1 MTTPR
6 VAILGAG
13 IMGVSTALFLARR
26 NVHVTI
32 FDQQDEAMRAA
43 SRWNEGKIHLGFL
56 YNANSTLS
64 SARQVLPGGLGFQ
77 ALVEELTGTSIR
89 DHTTSSDD
97 IYLCHR
103 DSVVSPDGMEKY
115 FYDVSRLIREYP
127 DAARYCVDVSDC
139 QVRRLTGQELARVTD
154 SGEIVAG
161 FKVPERSVATQWLAD
176 QFAAALKAEQRIET
190 RFNTRVSGVSHSQ
203 SAKSSRQWQ
212 VNSSAG
218 DCGPYDYV
226 VNALWEGRLHID
238 HGLGLPLPERW
249 SHRYRQS
256 LFVRTSIPLAH
267 PSVVIATGPFGD
279 IKNYNGRDFY
289 LSWYPTGLRSESHE
303 ILPEAPAL
311 AKSDTN
317 RVTTDMFDS
326 LQVLLPEVASIRDNL
341 EQVEL
346 AGGWVYAAADGSL
359 ADPAATL
366 HSRSGFGVS
375 SSGTY
380 FSVDTGKYSTGPWLA
395 RLLAD
400 QIKPG

>member
-1 MTTPR
+1 
-6 VAILGAG
+6 
-13 IMGVSTALFLARR
+13 MGVSTALFLARR
-26 NVHVTI
+26 NVHVTV
-32 FDQQDEAMRAA
+32 FDQHDEAMFAA

-64 SARQVLPGGLGFQ
+64 SARQVIPGGLGFQ
-77 ALVEELTGTSIR
+77 GLVEELTGTSIR

-103 DSVVSPDGMEKY
+103 DSVVSPDGMKKY
-115 FYDVSRLIREYP
+115 FYDVSRLIREHP
-127 DAARYCVDVSDC
+127 DAARYCVDVSGC
-139 QVRRLTGQELARVTD
+139 QARRLTGQELARVTD

-176 QFAAALKAEQRIET
+176 QFTAALKAERRIET
-190 RFNTRVSGVSHSQ
+190 RFNTRVSGVSHHQ
-203 SAKSSRQWQ
+203 SEKSSGQWQ
-212 VNSSAG
+212 VKSSAG
-218 DCGPYDYV
+218 GFGPYDYV

-267 PSVVIATGPFGD
+267 PSVVVATGPFGD

-289 LSWYPTGLRSESHE
+289 LSWYPTGLRSESHQ
-303 ILPEAPAL
+303 ILPEAPVL
-311 AKSDTN
+311 DKSDTN
-317 RVTTDMFDS
+317 RVTTDMFDC
-326 LQVLLPEVASIRDNL
+326 LQVLLPDVASIRGNL

-366 HSRSGFGVS
+366 HSRSGFGVN

-395 RLLAD
+395 RRLAD
-400 QIKPG
+400 QIEPG